1 MGKEFVVS
9 VPHQLSKEEALNRIK
24 SLVQQLKAQYG
35 NQVSNVSEKWDD
47 DRCDF
52 SLKMKM
58 FKLTGSILVDDSS
71 AEIRGTMPTGTG
83 RFEGKAKALIEE
95 QAKKLLS

>member
-9 VPHQLSKEEALNRIK
+9 VPHQLSKEDALNRIK
-24 SLVQQLKAQYG
+24 LLVQQLKAQYG
-35 NQVSNVSEKWDD
+35 NQVSSMSENWDD

-58 FKLTGSILVDDSS
+58 FKLSGSILVDDSS
-71 AEIRGTMPTGTG
+71 AEIRGTMPPGTG
-83 RFEGKAKALIEE
+83 RFEGRAKALIEE

>member
-58 FKLTGSILVDDSS
+58 FKLSGSILVDDSS
-71 AEIRGTMPTGTG
+71 AEIRCTMPAGTG

>member
-9 VPHQLSKEEALNRIK
+9 VPHQLSKEDALNRIK
-24 SLVQQLKAQYG
+24 SLVEQLKAQYG
-35 NQVSNVSEKWDD
+35 NQVSNVSEEWHDN
-47 DRCDF
+47 RCDF

-58 FKLTGSILVDDSS
+58 FKLSGSIMVDDSK
-71 AEIRGTMPTGTG
+71 AEIRGTMPPGTG
-83 RFEGKAKALIEE
+83 RFEGKAKKLIEE